1 MFVIFYTVNLYIYD
15 LFHILLSSWHAKDT
29 CNVCMYVC
37 IVRINHVAPIDNY
50 SINSICRNIKKF
62 CI

>member
-29 CNVCMYVC
+29 CNVCVYVC
-37 IVRINHVAPIDNY
+37 MYRSD
-50 SINSICRNIKKF
+50 
-62 CI
+62 